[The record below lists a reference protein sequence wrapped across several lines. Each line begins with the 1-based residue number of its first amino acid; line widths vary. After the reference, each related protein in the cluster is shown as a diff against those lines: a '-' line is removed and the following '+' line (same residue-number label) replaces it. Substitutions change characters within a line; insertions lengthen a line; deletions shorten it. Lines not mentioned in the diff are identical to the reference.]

1 MWWGVLKLLPVGR
14 ALAGRWLK
22 VAAGAAIAVSLATA
36 VVAYNRAQRAAG
48 AEAAR
53 AEALAERVR
62 AQERALEDLRA
73 EVRRAAAAVAAYGRR
88 VEEIRAEARRESA
101 ALRRLLEESGDE
113 CAGRPLPRSVR
124 EHLNR
129 RLLGAAPR

>member
-1 MWWGVLKLLPVGR
+1 MWWGALKLLPVGR
-14 ALAGRWLK
+14 LLAGRWLK
-22 VAAGAAIAVSLATA
+22 FAAGAAVVAALATA

-62 AQERALEDLRA
+62 AQEKTIEELRA
-73 EVRRAAAAVAAYGRR
+73 EMRRAAAAVAAYGRR

-124 EHLNR
+124 DHINR
-129 RLLGAAPR
+129 RLLGAARR